1 MTLESIK
8 QAAAEFAHINDICMY
23 VSKERFCFTA
33 KAAFD
38 ISDEKTVDRLYGI
51 LNTLPVA
58 LNRLDRKN
66 SEELESLIET
76 AIKIGETAFSN
87 RPVLMKDVPSLP
99 EGRYLSRDIRR
110 YFYTKKGDG
119 IQQIDVNLSDAL
131 SIVLFARLIE
141 NPDVKIKAVAPY
153 IDSIDAR
160 TLESRSSSGNDRVS
174 YFEGDIVFVYGNP
187 TDRIFYSWINSDA
200 GVYVATPDGW
210 RKLLYVP
217 GRGYLDKNGNPEY
230 EDDKNYS
237 DYKISKT
244 GNGYRFVGNIH
255 KDMSVLMD
263 SSYKSSNE

>member
-87 RPVLMKDVPSLP
+87 RPVLVSHPRINSWACLGSSHP
-99 EGRYLSRDIRR
+99 
-110 YFYTKKGDG
+110 T
-119 IQQIDVNLSDAL
+119 
-131 SIVLFARLIE
+131 
-141 NPDVKIKAVAPY
+141 IKAQADQPQ
-153 IDSIDAR
+153 
-160 TLESRSSSGNDRVS
+160 
-174 YFEGDIVFVYGNP
+174 
-187 TDRIFYSWINSDA
+187 
-200 GVYVATPDGW
+200 
-210 RKLLYVP
+210 
-217 GRGYLDKNGNPEY
+217 
-230 EDDKNYS
+230 
-237 DYKISKT
+237 
-244 GNGYRFVGNIH
+244 
-255 KDMSVLMD
+255 
-263 SSYKSSNE
+263 